1 MAYLFWL
8 PSLFGIAG
16 LHRFY
21 LGKPGT
27 GIIWLLTG
35 GLFGLGTLYDAF
47 TMPEQLRD
55 ARLRDRYRLA
65 LGSDG
70 YDDLSEY
77 RRIPER
83 PTQRESVEHV
93 ILRVAKKNKGIATPP
108 EVALEGRI
116 SADEA
121 KKYLDTLADKGYAE
135 LRVHKNGRLVY
146 VFPDF
151 LDTEAE
157 RDLEDF

>member
-8 PSLFGIAG
+8 PSLAGIAG

-65 LGSDG
+65 LDDDFYDPSD
-70 YDDLSEY
+70 Y

-83 PTQRESVEHV
+83 PVQRESVEHV
-93 ILRVAKKNKGIATPP
+93 ILRVAKKNRGIASPP
-108 EVALEGRI
+108 EVALEGKI

-146 VFPDF
+146 LFPDF
-151 LDTEAE
+151 LDAGAE
-157 RDLEDF
+157 EDLEDF

>member
-21 LGKPGT
+21 LGKPGS
-27 GIIWLLTG
+27 GIVWLLTG

-47 TMPEQLRD
+47 TMPEQLRE
-55 ARLRDRYRLA
+55 ARLRDRYRSA
-65 LGSDG
+65 LG
-70 YDDLSEY
+70 YDDLETHAEY
-77 RRIPER
+77 RRVPER

-93 ILRVAKKNKGIATPP
+93 ILRVAKKNRGIASAP
-108 EVALEGRI
+108 EVALEGGI

-121 KKYLDTLADKGYAE
+121 KEYLDTLADKGYAE

-151 LDTEAE
+151 LAE
-157 RDLEDF
+157 GADDDLEGF

>member
-8 PSLFGIAG
+8 PSLFGVAG

-47 TMPEQLRD
+47 TMPEQLRE
-55 ARLRDRYRLA
+55 ARLRARYRSA
-65 LGSDG
+65 LG
-70 YDDLSEY
+70 YDDLDESAEY

-83 PTQRESVEHV
+83 PASRESVEHV
-93 ILRVAKKNKGIATPP
+93 ILRVAKKNDGIASAP

-121 KKYLDTLADKGYAE
+121 KTYLDTLADKGYAE
-135 LRVHKNGRLVY
+135 LRVTKTGRLVY

-151 LDTEAE
+151 LKEGADSN
-157 RDLEDF
+157 LEDF

>member
-21 LGKPGT
+21 LGKPGS

-47 TMPEQLRD
+47 TMPEQLRE
-55 ARLRDRYRLA
+55 ARLRERYRGA
-65 LGSDG
+65 LG
-70 YDDLSEY
+70 YDDLDDAAEY

-83 PTQRESVEHV
+83 PSSRESIEHV
-93 ILRVAKKNKGIATPP
+93 ILRVAKKNSGIASAP
-108 EVALEGRI
+108 EVALEARI

-135 LRVHKNGRLVY
+135 VRVHKNGRLVY

-151 LDTEAE
+151 LADDAE
-157 RDLEDF
+157 SELEDF